1 MRGFVKG
8 IRERYAGLNQNQR
21 IVLVATVF
29 LIVLNFVILI
39 LSVKILSR
47 VLERFG

>member
-8 IRERYAGLNQNQR
+8 IREKYAGLNQNQR

-39 LSVKILSR
+39 LSMKILSR

>member
-1 MRGFVKG
+1 VRSFVKG
-8 IRERYAGLNQNQR
+8 IRERFAGLNQNQR

-29 LIVLNFVILI
+29 LIVLNLVILI
-39 LSVKILSR
+39 LSMKILSR